1 MTSPRSHAELVTL
14 RKLAQD
20 LAAQRKERLS
30 SVHLL
35 AAIALRGGPAADL
48 LRDRRLDD
56 EALLKATRSVDDEGP
71 DPIGRAM
78 GGARDVAKRAT
89 AKEPAALHLLL
100 ALLSDRSSAAHRALA
115 QSGVDLARLRTAAL
129 QIALGVVQARRVL
142 PSRATQDDGAPEK
155 PAAPAKAPPA
165 RRARGE
171 AAGPARATA
180 ELRPVKGPGLAP
192 PELRPVKGPGL
203 APPELRPAKS
213 SGPGVAVPLFP
224 PLRPRPAAAPA
235 GDTPPP
241 ADAAPSRRAAALADD
256 AASPLSASPF
266 ATSPHSASPVST
278 SPLAVS
284 LASPTAASPRPLLAG
299 AAGAALDRARFTLD
313 RARFPALASLGHNL
327 SLAAAQGELEPIVGR
342 EREIEQVLDVL
353 AKRHANNP
361 CLIGPAGVGKTSVAR
376 GVAQRLAFDEREP
389 RLVVELVPSELI
401 AGTGARGALSERL
414 AALRS
419 ELREAGGRVLLFI
432 DGLSEL
438 FGSGALDEAMA
449 ELKLALAR
457 GELTLMGTATPEEY
471 RKSIEADPA
480 LARRFTIV
488 EIDEPEE
495 DEAFLLL
502 QSVAVGLGAHHG
514 LTFTD
519 EALAS
524 AVAWSVRYLPGR
536 ALPDKALSILDLA
549 GARTRR
555 RARDRAESARA
566 GEGTPQPPRT
576 RDAERGRAPL
586 REPSQ
591 PAPPAR
597 QVGPAEVA
605 EVVAELADL
614 PVERLLETDRER
626 MLALE
631 TLLADRVV
639 GHGEALARIAR
650 VLRRNA
656 AGLRARRPIGSF
668 LLLGPTGVGKT
679 ETAKAIAEA
688 LFHSPDAMTRLDFS
702 EYAESHA
709 VARLVGAPPGYVGHE
724 AGGQLTEAVRRR
736 PYQVILLDEI
746 EKAHRDVLEA
756 FLQVFDEGRL
766 TDGRGRRVDFTNTV
780 LVMTSNLGA
789 AEAGALRSE
798 RSVGFARSSGAVT
811 PERLGEVMLAAA
823 RSALPPELYN
833 RIDEVLCFAPLTRA
847 DVAEIT
853 RRLLGGLER
862 ELEAR
867 GVELEVE
874 PAAIDALLDAGG
886 FDPELGARPMKRTIA
901 RLIEA
906 PLADLILR
914 GQLEEG
920 SAALIGVEQ
929 GEIVVDAIARAGER
943 RYAACSS

>member
-100 ALLSDRSSAAHRALA
+100 ALLSDRSSAAHRALT
-115 QSGVDLARLRTAAL
+115 QSGVDLARLRTSAL
-129 QIALGVVQARRVL
+129 QIALGVVQARRSS
-142 PSRATQDDGAPEK
+142 PPRAGQDGGAPGAPEK
-155 PAAPAKAPPA
+155 PAAPARTSPA

-171 AAGPARATA
+171 AAEPARAPA
-180 ELRPVKGPGLAP
+180 ELRPVKGAGVAVPEPRPGRGAGLA
-192 PELRPVKGPGL
+192 
-203 APPELRPAKS
+203 ATELRPAKGT
-213 SGPGVAVPLFP
+213 GPGVTVPLFP
-224 PLRPRPAAAPA
+224 PPRPRPVAAPA
-235 GDTPPP
+235 GGDAPPFAEP
-241 ADAAPSRRAAALADD
+241 AAALAAALRRASTADD
-256 AASPLSASPF
+256 AAASTAVP
-266 ATSPHSASPVST
+266 AVPPAGR
-278 SPLAVS
+278 PLAAP
-284 LASPTAASPRPLLAG
+284 ASSVA
-299 AAGAALDRARFTLD
+299 ARFTLD

-342 EREIEQVLDVL
+342 EREIEQALDVL

-361 CLIGPAGVGKTSVAR
+361 CLLGPAGVGKTSVAR
-376 GVAQRLAFDEREP
+376 GIAHRLAFEEREP
-389 RLVVELVPSELI
+389 RVVVELVPSELI

-419 ELREAGGRVLLFI
+419 ELREAGGRVILFI

-457 GELTLMGTATPEEY
+457 GEITLIGTATPEEY
-471 RKSIEADPA
+471 RKSIEVDPA

-502 QSVAVGLGAHHG
+502 RSVAVGLGAHHG
-514 LTFTD
+514 LAFTD

-555 RARDRAESARA
+555 RAMQSAPGARA
-566 GEGTPQPPRT
+566 ALRQPSQ
-576 RDAERGRAPL
+576 
-586 REPSQ
+586 PSQ
-591 PAPPAR
+591 PAR
-597 QVGPAEVA
+597 QVSPAEVA

-631 TLLADRVV
+631 TLLAERVV

-679 ETAKAIAEA
+679 ETAKAIAES

-736 PYQVILLDEI
+736 PYQVVLLDEI

-780 LVMTSNLGA
+780 IVMTSNLGA
-789 AEAGALRSE
+789 AEAGALKAE
-798 RSVGFARSSGAVT
+798 RSVGFARAAQAVS
-811 PERLGEVMLAAA
+811 PERLSEAMLAATRA
-823 RSALPPELYN
+823 ALPPELYN
-833 RIDEVLCFAPLTRA
+833 RIDEVICFAPLTRA

-867 GVELEVE
+867 GVVLEVE
-874 PAAIDALLDAGG
+874 PEAIDALLDAGG
-886 FDPELGARPMKRTIA
+886 FDPELGARPMKRTIS

-920 SAALIGVEQ
+920 SAALVGVEQ
-929 GEIVVDAIARAGER
+929 GEVVVDAIARAGER

>member
-35 AAIALRGGPAADL
+35 VAIAMSGGPAADL

-100 ALLSDRSSAAHRALA
+100 ALLSDRSSAAHRALT

-129 QIALGVVQARRVL
+129 QIALGVVQARRT
-142 PSRATQDDGAPEK
+142 PSRLLQDGGAPETPPA
-155 PAAPAKAPPA
+155 PAAAPTA
-165 RRARGE
+165 RRSRGE
-171 AAGPARATA
+171 AADPARTPRSPRTSQ
-180 ELRPVKGPGLAP
+180 ELRPSKGAGVAV
-192 PELRPVKGPGL
+192 PELRPSKGAGV
-203 APPELRPAKS
+203 AVPELRPSKGAGAPESRPSKGA
-213 SGPGVAVPLFP
+213 GPGVTVPLFP
-224 PLRPRPAAAPA
+224 PTPLFPPGRPRPAAAPA
-235 GDTPPP
+235 G
-241 ADAAPSRRAAALADD
+241 ADALASAEPIALTPTPSPASSASPAPASAAFPAAPATGRPLPPLAPPTATSAAASAALA
-256 AASPLSASPF
+256 
-266 ATSPHSASPVST
+266 
-278 SPLAVS
+278 
-284 LASPTAASPRPLLAG
+284 
-299 AAGAALDRARFTLD
+299 ARFTLD

-327 SLAAAQGELEPIVGR
+327 SLAAVQGELEPIVGR
-342 EREIEQVLDVL
+342 EHEIEQALDVL

-361 CLIGPAGVGKTSVAR
+361 CLLGPAGVGKTSVAR
-376 GVAQRLAFDEREP
+376 GITHRLAFDEREP
-389 RLVVELVPSELI
+389 RVVVELVPSELL

-414 AALRS
+414 SALRS
-419 ELREAGGRVLLFI
+419 ELREAGGRVILFI

-457 GELTLMGTATPEEY
+457 GELTLIGTATPEEY
-471 RKSIEADPA
+471 RKSIEVDPA

-514 LTFTD
+514 LAFTD

-555 RARDRAESARA
+555 RASSTSRASRA
-566 GEGTPQPPRT
+566 
-576 RDAERGRAPL
+576 AL
-586 REPSQ
+586 REPAQ
-591 PAPPAR
+591 PAR

-626 MLALE
+626 MLSLE
-631 TLLADRVV
+631 TLLAENVV

-736 PYQVILLDEI
+736 PYQVVLLDEI

-798 RSVGFARSSGAVT
+798 RSVGFARTSAAVS
-811 PERLGEVMLAAA
+811 PERLGEAMLSAA
-823 RSALPPELYN
+823 RATLPPELYN

-874 PAAIDALLDAGG
+874 PEAIDALLDAGG

-901 RLIEA
+901 RLVEA
-906 PLADLILR
+906 PLAELILR

-920 SAALIGVEQ
+920 SAALVGVEQ
-929 GEIVVDAIARAGER
+929 GEVVVDAIARANTR

>member
-35 AAIALRGGPAADL
+35 AAIALSGGPAADL

-100 ALLSDRSSAAHRALA
+100 ALLSDRSSAAHRALT

-129 QIALGVVQARRVL
+129 QIALGVVQARRT
-142 PSRATQDDGAPEK
+142 PSRLLQDGGAPETP
-155 PAAPAKAPPA
+155 PAPGATA

-171 AAGPARATA
+171 AADPARTPRSPRTSQ
-180 ELRPVKGPGLAP
+180 ELRPAKGAG
-192 PELRPVKGPGL
+192 VTV
-203 APPELRPAKS
+203 PELRPAKGAGVGIPELRPARGAGAPES
-213 SGPGVAVPLFP
+213 RPAKGAGPGVTVPLFP
-224 PLRPRPAAAPA
+224 PTPLFPPGRPRPAAAPA
-235 GDTPPP
+235 G
-241 ADAAPSRRAAALADD
+241 ADALISAEPIALTPTPSPASSASPAPASAASPAAPAPGRPFPPLAPPTATSAAASAALA
-256 AASPLSASPF
+256 
-266 ATSPHSASPVST
+266 
-278 SPLAVS
+278 
-284 LASPTAASPRPLLAG
+284 
-299 AAGAALDRARFTLD
+299 ARFTLD

-327 SLAAAQGELEPIVGR
+327 SLAAVQGELEPIVGR
-342 EREIEQVLDVL
+342 EHEIEQALDVL

-361 CLIGPAGVGKTSVAR
+361 CLLGPAGVGKTSVAR
-376 GVAQRLAFDEREP
+376 GVAHRLAFDEREP
-389 RLVVELVPSELI
+389 RVVVELVPSELL

-414 AALRS
+414 SALRS
-419 ELREAGGRVLLFI
+419 ELREAGGRVILFI

-449 ELKLALAR
+449 EIKLALAR
-457 GELTLMGTATPEEY
+457 GELTLIGTATPEEY
-471 RKSIEADPA
+471 RKSIEVDPA

-514 LTFTD
+514 LAFTD

-555 RARDRAESARA
+555 RASSASRAS
-566 GEGTPQPPRT
+566 
-576 RDAERGRAPL
+576 L
-586 REPSQ
+586 REPAQ
-591 PAPPAR
+591 PAR

-605 EVVAELADL
+605 EVVSELADL

-626 MLALE
+626 MLSLE
-631 TLLADRVV
+631 ALLAENVV

-736 PYQVILLDEI
+736 PYQVVLLDEI

-798 RSVGFARSSGAVT
+798 RSVGFARASAAVS
-811 PERLGEVMLAAA
+811 PERLGEAMLAATRA
-823 RSALPPELYN
+823 ALPPELYN

-874 PAAIDALLDAGG
+874 PEAIDALLDAGG

-901 RLIEA
+901 RLVEA
-906 PLADLILR
+906 PLAELILR

-920 SAALIGVEQ
+920 SAALVGVEQ
-929 GEIVVDAIARAGER
+929 GEVVVDAIARAGER

>member
-35 AAIALRGGPAADL
+35 AAIALSGGPAAEL

-56 EALLKATRSVDDEGP
+56 EALLKASRSVDDEGP

-100 ALLSDRSSAAHRALA
+100 ALLSDRSSAAHRALT

-129 QIALGVVQARRVL
+129 QIALGVVQARRTPIRVVH
-142 PSRATQDDGAPEK
+142 DGGAPEK
-155 PAAPAKAPPA
+155 PAAPARAAPA
-165 RRARGE
+165 RRARGD
-171 AAGPARATA
+171 AADPERTPRPSAEPRPSKATGIA
-180 ELRPVKGPGLAP
+180 VPDLRPSKATGVAVPD
-192 PELRPVKGPGL
+192 LRPSKATGVAAPEPRPSKG
-203 APPELRPAKS
+203 A
-213 SGPGVAVPLFP
+213 GPGVTVPLFP
-224 PLRPRPAAAPA
+224 PPRRPVAAPGAGEAPLPAEPAALTPAP
-235 GDTPPP
+235 
-241 ADAAPSRRAAALADD
+241 RRALTADD
-256 AASPLSASPF
+256 AA
-266 ATSPHSASPVST
+266 ASPVPPSVAR
-278 SPLAVS
+278 PLAG
-284 LASPTAASPRPLLAG
+284 LPAAASSVA
-299 AAGAALDRARFTLD
+299 ARFTLD
-313 RARFPALASLGHNL
+313 RTRFPALTSLGHNL

-342 EREIEQVLDVL
+342 EREIEQALDVL

-361 CLIGPAGVGKTSVAR
+361 CLLGPAGVGKTSVAR
-376 GVAQRLAFDEREP
+376 GIAHRLAFEEREP
-389 RLVVELVPSELI
+389 RIVVELVPSELL

-414 AALRS
+414 SALRA
-419 ELREAGGRVLLFI
+419 ELREAGGRVILFI
-432 DGLSEL
+432 DGMSEL

-449 ELKLALAR
+449 EIKLALAR
-457 GELTLMGTATPEEY
+457 GELTLIGTATPEEY
-471 RKSIEADPA
+471 RKSIEVDPA
-480 LARRFTIV
+480 LARRFTVV

-514 LTFTD
+514 LAFTD

-555 RARDRAESARA
+555 RARPPESARA
-566 GEGTPQPPRT
+566 EL
-576 RDAERGRAPL
+576 RD
-586 REPSQ
+586 
-591 PAPPAR
+591 PAR

-605 EVVAELADL
+605 EVVSELADL

-631 TLLADRVV
+631 TLLADKVV

-736 PYQVILLDEI
+736 PYQVVLLDEI

-798 RSVGFARSSGAVT
+798 RAVGFARASGAVS
-811 PERLGEVMLAAA
+811 PERLGEAMLSAA
-823 RSALPPELYN
+823 RAALPPELYN

-906 PLADLILR
+906 PLAELILR

-920 SAALIGVEQ
+920 SAALVGVEQ
-929 GEIVVDAIARAGER
+929 GEVVVDAIARAGER

>member
-35 AAIALRGGPAADL
+35 AAIALRGGPAAEL

-100 ALLSDRSSAAHRALA
+100 ALLSDRSSAAHRALT

-129 QIALGVVQARRVL
+129 QLALGVVQARRSLV
-142 PSRATQDDGAPEK
+142 PRAGLDDGAPEK
-155 PAAPAKAPPA
+155 PAAKASPA

-171 AAGPARATA
+171 AAEPARAPA
-180 ELRPVKGPGLAP
+180 ELRPPKGVALS
-192 PELRPVKGPGL
+192 ELRPPRGAGL
-203 APPELRPAKS
+203 GATELRPSKGA
-213 SGPGVAVPLFP
+213 GPGVAVPLFP
-224 PLRPRPAAAPA
+224 PPRPRPAAAPA
-235 GDTPPP
+235 GADAPPSAEPIAALAAAPRRAAGDDAAAPPP
-241 ADAAPSRRAAALADD
+241 AAAGRPLAPAAASSVA
-256 AASPLSASPF
+256 
-266 ATSPHSASPVST
+266 
-278 SPLAVS
+278 
-284 LASPTAASPRPLLAG
+284 
-299 AAGAALDRARFTLD
+299 ARFTLD
-313 RARFPALASLGHNL
+313 RARFPALTSLGHNL

-342 EREIEQVLDVL
+342 EREIEQALDVL

-361 CLIGPAGVGKTSVAR
+361 CLLGPAGVGKTSVAR
-376 GVAQRLAFDEREP
+376 GIAHRLTFEEREP
-389 RLVVELVPSELI
+389 RVVVELVPSELL

-419 ELREAGGRVLLFI
+419 ELREAGGRVILFI
-432 DGLSEL
+432 DGMSEL

-457 GELTLMGTATPEEY
+457 GEITLIGTATPEEY
-471 RKSIEADPA
+471 RKSIEVDPA
-480 LARRFTIV
+480 LARRFTVV

-502 QSVAVGLGAHHG
+502 RSVAVGLGAHHG
-514 LTFTD
+514 LAFTD

-555 RARDRAESARA
+555 RAQQTQPAQS
-566 GEGTPQPPRT
+566 PQPT
-576 RDAERGRAPL
+576 APGA
-586 REPSQ
+586 R
-591 PAPPAR
+591 PAPPREPAR
-597 QVGPAEVA
+597 QVGPPEVA

-631 TLLADRVV
+631 SLLAERVV

-736 PYQVILLDEI
+736 PYQVVLLDEI

-789 AEAGALRSE
+789 AEAGALKAE
-798 RSVGFARSSGAVT
+798 RSVGFARAAQAVST
-811 PERLGEVMLAAA
+811 ERLADAMLSAA
-823 RSALPPELYN
+823 RGALPPELYN

-862 ELEAR
+862 ELDAR
-867 GVELEVE
+867 GVVLEVE
-874 PAAIDALLDAGG
+874 PEAVDALLDAGG

-920 SAALIGVEQ
+920 SAALVGVEQ
-929 GEIVVDAIARAGER
+929 GQVVVDAIARAGER
-943 RYAACSS
+943 RYAACSR

>member
-35 AAIALRGGPAADL
+35 AAIALSGGPAADL

-100 ALLSDRSSAAHRALA
+100 ALLSDRSSAAHRALT

-129 QIALGVVQARRVL
+129 QIALGVVQARRTPARL
-142 PSRATQDDGAPEK
+142 LQDGGAPET
-155 PAAPAKAPPA
+155 PAAPAAAPTA
-165 RRARGE
+165 RRPRGE
-171 AAGPARATA
+171 AADPARTQ
-180 ELRPVKGPGLAP
+180 RAP
-192 PELRPVKGPGL
+192 RTSQ
-203 APPELRPAKS
+203 ELRPAKGTGIAGQELRPARGAGVAGQELRPRGAGAPEPRS
-213 SGPGVAVPLFP
+213 TKGAGPGVAVPLFP
-224 PLRPRPAAAPA
+224 PTPLFPPGRPRPVAAPA
-235 GDTPPP
+235 GADAPPSAEPISALTPTPSPTSSAFPAPASAASPAAPAPGRPLPPLAPP
-241 ADAAPSRRAAALADD
+241 AAASAALA
-256 AASPLSASPF
+256 
-266 ATSPHSASPVST
+266 
-278 SPLAVS
+278 
-284 LASPTAASPRPLLAG
+284 
-299 AAGAALDRARFTLD
+299 ARFTLD

-327 SLAAAQGELEPIVGR
+327 SLAAVQGELEPIVGR
-342 EREIEQVLDVL
+342 EHEIEQALDVL

-361 CLIGPAGVGKTSVAR
+361 CLLGPAGVGKTSVAR
-376 GVAQRLAFDEREP
+376 GIAHRLTFDEREP
-389 RLVVELVPSELI
+389 RIVVELVPSELL

-414 AALRS
+414 SALRT
-419 ELREAGGRVLLFI
+419 ELREAGGRVILFI

-457 GELTLMGTATPEEY
+457 GELTLIGTSTPEEY
-471 RKSIEADPA
+471 RKSIEVDPA
-480 LARRFTIV
+480 LARRFTVV

-514 LTFTD
+514 LAFTD

-555 RARDRAESARA
+555 RAPSASGASRAA
-566 GEGTPQPPRT
+566 
-576 RDAERGRAPL
+576 L
-586 REPSQ
+586 REPAQ
-591 PAPPAR
+591 PAR
-597 QVGPAEVA
+597 QVGSAEVA

-631 TLLADRVV
+631 TLLAEKVV
-639 GHGEALARIAR
+639 GHGEALSRIAR

-736 PYQVILLDEI
+736 PYQVVLLDEI

-798 RSVGFARSSGAVT
+798 RSVGFARASSAAS
-811 PERLGEVMLAAA
+811 PERLGEVMLSAA
-823 RSALPPELYN
+823 RAALPPELYN
-833 RIDEVLCFAPLTRA
+833 RIDEVLCFAPLTRV

-874 PAAIDALLDAGG
+874 PEAIDALLNAGG

-906 PLADLILR
+906 PLAELILR

-920 SAALIGVEQ
+920 SAALVGVEQ
-929 GEIVVDAIARAGER
+929 GEVVVDAIARAGTR

>member
-35 AAIALRGGPAADL
+35 AAIALSGGPAADL

-100 ALLSDRSSAAHRALA
+100 ALLSDRSSAAHRALT
-115 QSGVDLARLRTAAL
+115 QSGVDLGRLRTAAL
-129 QIALGVVQARRVL
+129 QIALGVVQARRTPARL
-142 PSRATQDDGAPEK
+142 LQDGGAPETP
-155 PAAPAKAPPA
+155 PAPGATPTA

-171 AAGPARATA
+171 AADPPRTPRSPRTSQ
-180 ELRPVKGPGLAP
+180 ELRPARGAGVA
-192 PELRPVKGPGL
+192 V
-203 APPELRPAKS
+203 PELRPARGAGVAVPELRPARGAGAPESRPAKNA
-213 SGPGVAVPLFP
+213 GPGVTVPLFP
-224 PLRPRPAAAPA
+224 PTPLFPPGRLRPAAAPA
-235 GDTPPP
+235 DALASAEPIALTPTPSPASSASPAPASAAYPASPAPGRPLPP
-241 ADAAPSRRAAALADD
+241 LAPPTATSAAASAALA
-256 AASPLSASPF
+256 
-266 ATSPHSASPVST
+266 
-278 SPLAVS
+278 
-284 LASPTAASPRPLLAG
+284 
-299 AAGAALDRARFTLD
+299 ARFTLD
-313 RARFPALASLGHNL
+313 RTRFPALASLGHNL
-327 SLAAAQGELEPIVGR
+327 SLAAVQGELEPIVGR
-342 EREIEQVLDVL
+342 EHEIEQALDVL

-361 CLIGPAGVGKTSVAR
+361 CLLGPAGVGKTSVAR
-376 GVAQRLAFDEREP
+376 GVAHRLAFDEREP
-389 RLVVELVPSELI
+389 RVVVELVPSELL

-414 AALRS
+414 SALRS
-419 ELREAGGRVLLFI
+419 EVREAGGRVILFI

-449 ELKLALAR
+449 EIKLALAR
-457 GELTLMGTATPEEY
+457 GELTLIGTATPEEY

-514 LTFTD
+514 LAFTD

-555 RARDRAESARA
+555 RASSASSASRASRA
-566 GEGTPQPPRT
+566 
-576 RDAERGRAPL
+576 AP
-586 REPSQ
+586 REPAQ
-591 PAPPAR
+591 PAR

-605 EVVAELADL
+605 EVVSELADL

-626 MLALE
+626 MLSLE
-631 TLLADRVV
+631 TLLAEKVV

-736 PYQVILLDEI
+736 PYQVVLLDEI

-798 RSVGFARSSGAVT
+798 RSVGFARTSATVS
-811 PERLGEVMLAAA
+811 PERLGEAMLAATRA
-823 RSALPPELYN
+823 ALPPELYN

-853 RRLLGGLER
+853 RRLLGGLES

-874 PAAIDALLDAGG
+874 PEAIDALLDAGG

-901 RLIEA
+901 RLVEA
-906 PLADLILR
+906 PLAELILR

-920 SAALIGVEQ
+920 SAALVGVEQ
-929 GEIVVDAIARAGER
+929 GEVVVDAIARAGER

>member
-20 LAAQRKERLS
+20 LAAQRKERMS

-35 AAIALRGGPAADL
+35 AAIASHGGPAADL
-48 LRDRRLDD
+48 LRERRLDD
-56 EALLKATRSVDDEGP
+56 EALLKASRSVDDEGP
-71 DPIGRAM
+71 DPIGRVLGA
-78 GGARDVAKRAT
+78 ARDVAKRAT
-89 AKEPAALHLLL
+89 TKEPQALHLLL
-100 ALLSDRSSAAHRALA
+100 ALLSDRGSAAHRALT
-115 QSGVDLARLRTAAL
+115 QSGVDLARLRTSAL
-129 QIALGVVQARRVL
+129 QIALGVVQARRT
-142 PSRATQDDGAPEK
+142 PTRGAQGGDPEK
-155 PAAPAKAPPA
+155 PSPPGRAPTARKA
-165 RRARGE
+165 RIE
-171 AAGPARATA
+171 TEPARAPARQAHQAT
-180 ELRPVKGPGLAP
+180 EPRPSPKG
-192 PELRPVKGPGL
+192 V
-203 APPELRPAKS
+203 
-213 SGPGVAVPLFP
+213 GVTVPLFP
-224 PLRPRPAAAPA
+224 PPPRRSESTRPPLAETAEPIAVPVPLPRPRRAVPPADEAPAAPA
-235 GDTPPP
+235 RAPSP
-241 ADAAPSRRAAALADD
+241 AAPPG
-256 AASPLSASPF
+256 AASRF
-266 ATSPHSASPVST
+266 
-278 SPLAVS
+278 S
-284 LASPTAASPRPLLAG
+284 LFS
-299 AAGAALDRARFTLD
+299 LDRAQ
-313 RARFPALASLGHNL
+313 FPGLATLGHNL
-327 SLAAAQGELEPIVGR
+327 SLSALSGELEPIVGR
-342 EREIEQVLDVL
+342 EREIEQALDVL

-376 GVAQRLAFDEREP
+376 GIAQRFAEQEREP
-389 RLVVELVPSELI
+389 RIVIEIVPSELL
-401 AGTGARGALSERL
+401 AGTGARGSLSERL
-414 AALRS
+414 AAIRT
-419 ELREAGGRVLLFI
+419 ELREAGGRVILFI

-457 GELTLMGTATPEEY
+457 GELTLIGTATPEEY
-471 RKSIEADPA
+471 RKTVEADPA
-480 LARRFTIV
+480 LARRFTVV
-488 EIDEPEE
+488 EIEEPSEE
-495 DEAFLLL
+495 DAFLLL

-524 AVAWSVRYLPGR
+524 AVAWSIRYLPGR
-536 ALPDKALSILDLA
+536 ALPDKALAILDLA

-555 RARDRAESARA
+555 R
-566 GEGTPQPPRT
+566 TPQK
-576 RDAERGRAPL
+576 
-586 REPSQ
+586 
-591 PAPPAR
+591 PPAAR
-597 QVGPAEVA
+597 GAARGAELSVGPPEVA
-605 EVVAELADL
+605 AVVAELADL

-631 TLLADRVV
+631 ALLAERVV
-639 GHGEALARIAR
+639 GHGEALAKIAR

-679 ETAKAIAEA
+679 ETAKAIAET

-789 AEAGALRSE
+789 AEAGALRAE
-798 RSVGFARSSGAVT
+798 RTVGFSRAAAGPTR
-811 PERLGEVMLAAA
+811 ERLADTMLAACRA
-823 RSALPPELYN
+823 ALPPELYN
-833 RIDEVLCFAPLTRA
+833 RLDEVLCFSPLTRE

-853 RRLLGGLER
+853 RRLLDGLSR

-867 GVELEVE
+867 GVALEVE
-874 PAAIDALLDAGG
+874 VEVIEALLSAGG

-906 PLADLILR
+906 PLAELILR
-914 GQLEEG
+914 GDLEEG
-920 SAALIGVEQ
+920 AAALVGVEQ
-929 GEIVVDAIARAGER
+929 GEIVVDAVARRARTAVG
-943 RYAACSS
+943 